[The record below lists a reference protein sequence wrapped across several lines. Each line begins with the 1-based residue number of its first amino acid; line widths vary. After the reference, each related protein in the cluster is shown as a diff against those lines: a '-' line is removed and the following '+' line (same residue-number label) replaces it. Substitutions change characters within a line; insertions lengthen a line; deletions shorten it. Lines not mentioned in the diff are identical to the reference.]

1 MRNSPSWIPNSN
13 AWMSAIL
20 LILLVRG
27 IAVVITRIFETG
39 YSLMEFSPR
48 MQIIL
53 YFALLL
59 SPIPVVAIAHHWLHV
74 FLDRYSPSTRSPE
87 LGKIE
92 GIFPSLMSWWE
103 GLYGWMT
110 IALAMLISGMLRFLV
125 FFSHNSLYEILSWWD
140 EMAKFFTVYTL
151 IRVVVA
157 AYLYQF
163 EQTVRHHLIAVGA
176 ANQGDGER
184 SC

>member
-1 MRNSPSWIPNSN
+1 MNNFPKWIPSPNS
-13 AWMSAIL
+13 WLSAIL
-20 LILLVRG
+20 LILLVRV
-27 IAVVITRIFETG
+27 IAVVIRRIFDMG
-39 YSLMEFSPR
+39 YSLMELSPK

-74 FLDRYSPSTRSPE
+74 FLDRYSPNTRSPE

-110 IALAMLISGMLRFLV
+110 IALALLISGMVRFFF
-125 FFSHNSLYEILSWWD
+125 FFSEDSLYQTLSWWN
-140 EMAKFFTVYTL
+140 ELKAFFTIYTL

-157 AYLYQF
+157 AYLYEF
-163 EQTVRHHLIAVGA
+163 EHTVRQHLMAVGA
-176 ANQGDGER
+176 ANQSEP
-184 SC
+184 

>member
-1 MRNSPSWIPNSN
+1 MRNWPSWIPNPNS
-13 AWMSAIL
+13 WMSAIL

-27 IAVVITRIFETG
+27 IAVVIGRIFEMG
-39 YSLMEFSPR
+39 YSLMELSPK
-48 MQIIL
+48 MQIIF

-59 SPIPVVAIAHHWLHV
+59 SPIPVVAIAHHWLHR
-74 FLDRYSPSTRSPE
+74 FLDRYSPNTRSAE
-87 LGKIE
+87 FGKIE

-110 IALAMLISGMLRFLV
+110 IALAMLISGMARFF
-125 FFSHNSLYEILSWWD
+125 FFSNYSLSEIFSWWD

-163 EQTVRHHLIAVGA
+163 EYTVRQHLMAVGA
-176 ANQGDGER
+176 ANQSDR
-184 SC
+184 D